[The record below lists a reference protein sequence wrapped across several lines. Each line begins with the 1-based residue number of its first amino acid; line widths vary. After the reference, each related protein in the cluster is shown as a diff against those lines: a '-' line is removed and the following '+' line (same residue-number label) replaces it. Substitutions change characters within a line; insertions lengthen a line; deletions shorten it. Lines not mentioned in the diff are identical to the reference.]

1 MGPWARWHCVIYNSI
16 YNGGGQCSGDIGAE
30 QNRKR
35 QVGSGKWAV
44 LWAEIK
50 SLFNLAK
57 PRLGSD
63 AVVPSTNVK
72 EIKWGGEN
80 HVKWG
85 LALAQEWPEQA
96 WLQVNAHSR
105 LSLLVLESWVF
116 VQAFSRGSGA
126 SCRAH
131 EDTNR
136 QEPSTEDAQ
145 GVHTWECWA
154 RWPGVIGAAERHS
167 RAALGRRGPFSSYCI
182 SFFFSSP
189 EYN

>member
-1 MGPWARWHCVIYNSI
+1 MGPWARWHCVIYSSI
-16 YNGGGQCSGDIGAE
+16 YNGGGQCSGDTGAE

-57 PRLGSD
+57 PGLGSE

-72 EIKWGGEN
+72 EIKWRGEN

-85 LALAQEWPEQA
+85 LALAQEWPEQE
-96 WLQVNAHSR
+96 WPQVNAHSG
-105 LSLLVLESWVF
+105 LSLLVLSLSVCPSLVTGARCRLQGSWGQK
-116 VQAFSRGSGA
+116 QAGAQHRGCPWCSHMGA
-126 SCRAH
+126 LGLVLRSHWC
-131 EDTNR
+131 
-136 QEPSTEDAQ
+136 
-145 GVHTWECWA
+145 CWA
-154 RWPGVIGAAERHS
+154 GGV
-167 RAALGRRGPFSSYCI
+167 LFLLTVFLFFPPSS
-182 SFFFSSP
+182 S